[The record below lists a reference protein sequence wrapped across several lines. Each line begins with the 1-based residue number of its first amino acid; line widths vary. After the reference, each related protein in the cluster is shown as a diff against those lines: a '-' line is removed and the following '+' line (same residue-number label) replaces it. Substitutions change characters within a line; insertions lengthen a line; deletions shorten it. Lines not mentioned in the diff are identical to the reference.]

1 MRLRGSLAAVAGLT
15 LALALPMNAPAAQTI
30 GQTGDV
36 SVGGCQDDE
45 AYVQKAISAGAGYS
59 PSVYGVITSWS
70 ARSKAAPNQT
80 VKLLVLRDDGSNQ
93 FSVVARDSAVRTLS
107 SVDDALNTFTG
118 TRIPIEPSQRI
129 GVYLPAGSLE
139 GCNFNTGN
147 AGDESAF
154 SVPFDVGEPP
164 DNVPFDYSGFD
175 SGNRVNAQAVVEPD
189 TDRDVFG
196 DETQDR
202 CLGTAG
208 QFNGCSKAV
217 TLGKIKAKGTKVKV
231 TATVP
236 GPGTLSAGSANDPS
250 LAAAGAKT
258 KPLLKAVTETLS
270 SNSTEQVALT
280 LKLTKSAKQTLG
292 QNGKLALKVKAVFT
306 PTGGPSGSQTKKK
319 KLTS

>member
-1 MRLRGSLAAVAGLT
+1 
-15 LALALPMNAPAAQTI
+15 MNAPAAQTI

-164 DNVPFDYSGFD
+164 EDRP
-175 SGNRVNAQAVVEPD
+175 AVD
-189 TDRDVFG
+189 AH
-196 DETQDR
+196 
-202 CLGTAG
+202 AG
-208 QFNGCSKAV
+208 MPRHRPRS
-217 TLGKIKAKGTKVKV
+217 
-231 TATVP
+231 
-236 GPGTLSAGSANDPS
+236 GSARWAPDPRRGRPTS
-250 LAAAGAKT
+250 GGRVLPSRPRPVPRCAAGA
-258 KPLLKAVTETLS
+258 ARRR
-270 SNSTEQVALT
+270 
-280 LKLTKSAKQTLG
+280 
-292 QNGKLALKVKAVFT
+292 
-306 PTGGPSGSQTKKK
+306 
-319 KLTS
+319 